1 MFRIKFRLWGR
12 PTEIKRNIKSKIT
25 DTNKNRG
32 KNKKRFYSPQSKSDK
47 KKVAA
52 VKTPQNKKVK
62 KSGETASKNLKLK

>member
-25 DTNKNRG
+25 NTNKNRG

-47 KKVAA
+47 KEAAA
-52 VKTPQNKKVK
+52 VKKRRKTK
-62 KSGETASKNLKLK
+62 KLKKAVSPQVKT

>member
-1 MFRIKFRLWGR
+1 MSRIKFRLWGR

-52 VKTPQNKKVK
+52 VKNAAKQ
-62 KSGETASKNLKLK
+62 KS

>member
-1 MFRIKFRLWGR
+1 MFWLWGR

-25 DTNKNRG
+25 DTNKNRN

-52 VKTPQNKKVK
+52 VKNAAKQ
-62 KSGETASKNLKLK
+62 KS

>member
-1 MFRIKFRLWGR
+1 MFRMFLIKFRLWGR

-32 KNKKRFYSPQSKSDK
+32 KNKKRFYSPQSKNDK

-52 VKTPQNKKVK
+52 VKNAAKQ
-62 KSGETASKNLKLK
+62 KS

>member
-32 KNKKRFYSPQSKSDK
+32 KNKKRFYSPQSKIDK
-47 KKVAA
+47 KKVAV
-52 VKTPQNKKVK
+52 VKNAAKQ
-62 KSGETASKNLKLK
+62 KS